1 MKEVELKL
9 ISELMKDARR
19 SDRDLARAIGVS
31 QPTVSRVRARL
42 EKGGLVREYVMIPDF
57 YRLGYEIL
65 AVTFVK
71 LKGALTSEEIEKV
84 REFTHE
90 RMKKTPYDVIML
102 EKGTGLGYDDIIIS
116 LHGNYSSYMA
126 FRNFLRQYDFLE
138 NTMDNFL
145 IDLTD
150 KKQYMPL
157 SLSVL
162 ARHLQSG
169 REKKEK

>member
-1 MKEVELKL
+1 VKEVELKL
-9 ISELMKDARR
+9 ISALMEDARR

-42 EKGGLVREYVMIPDF
+42 EKGGLLREYAAIPDF
-57 YRLGYEIL
+57 HRLGYEIL

-71 LKGALTSEEIEKV
+71 LKGTLTLEEVKKV

-90 RMKKTPYDVIML
+90 MMKKTPYDLIML
-102 EKGTGLGYDDIIIS
+102 ERGTGLGYDGIIIS
-116 LHGNYSSYMA
+116 LHESYSSYMA

-138 NTMDNFL
+138 NTMDSFL
-145 IDLTD
+145 IDLTNE
-150 KKQYMPL
+150 KQYMPL
-157 SLSVL
+157 TLSVL
-162 ARHLQSG
+162 ARHLRSA

>member
-19 SDRDLARAIGVS
+19 SDRDLAKSVGVS
-31 QPTVSRVRARL
+31 QPTVSRIRARL
-42 EKGGLVREYVMIPDF
+42 EKAGFVREYVMIPDF

-71 LKGALTSEEIEKV
+71 LKGILTSEEVERV
-84 REFTHE
+84 REFTHD
-90 RMKKTPYDVIML
+90 RMEQTPYDLIML
-102 EKGTGLGYDDIIIS
+102 EKGTGLGYDGIIIS
-116 LHGNYSSYMA
+116 FHGNYSSYTA

-138 NTMDNFL
+138 NTIDSFL

-157 SLSVL
+157 TLSVL
-162 ARHLQSG
+162 ARHLHSG
-169 REKKEK
+169 IKKKEK